1 MDDERG
7 TRMIDPLP
15 FMTYAFV
22 MSITPGPN
30 NVMLTAGGANFGFRR
45 TLPHMTGICIGVAI
59 QLLAT
64 CAGLGALFDRW
75 PALQLTLG
83 WAGAAYLVFLG
94 WQLLRSQHVQV
105 REGARPVSLLEAV
118 GFQFLNPKAW
128 VMTITAAAVFLP
140 REFGLVARN
149 AYMVGITEAIGI
161 PCLVVWALFGS
172 SLRALLATPRNRRIF
187 NVSMALA
194 LAATALAMV
203 AK

>member
-7 TRMIDPLP
+7 IRMIEPLP
-15 FMTYAFV
+15 YMTYAFV

-75 PALQLTLG
+75 PQLQLTLG

-94 WQLLRSQHVQV
+94 WQLLRSQDVQV

-149 AYMVGITEAIGI
+149 
-161 PCLVVWALFGS
+161 
-172 SLRALLATPRNRRIF
+172 RRIF

-194 LAATALAMV
+194 LAATAVAMV
-203 AK
+203 AT